1 MFINDFSQFSHFVN
15 IPNKLFVVGGA
26 VRDVFLGATPHD
38 IDFCV
43 VGDEQDIQDIFGQA
57 FPAHD
62 HAPVFMVDI
71 NGPHEVALARREI
84 STGFGSEGFS
94 FVPADTIEEDLFR
107 RDFTVNAIA
116 VDVFDGRV
124 VDPFG
129 GVQGIENRVLHP
141 VSEHFVES
149 PERAG
154 RAVAFIAIFGF
165 EPTRELIDLCSTMVD
180 DFIAIPAE
188 QKWKQFFAKMLNRGS
203 FFVEAFNF
211 MIETGLIS
219 AFPEIQ
225 AMLFCPQHEDH
236 HPEGDVLTH
245 TALTMEF
252 AANQFGDS
260 LITATMLMHDMG
272 KPDCTFL
279 DDDGVIRATGHEHHH
294 EPIIAFMDRIHFPHR
309 HRTAVLTL
317 IDVHMRKNNI
327 PNNRSR
333 ARLFRKLMSGGVTV
347 DQFVKVIMS
356 DCNGRGFV
364 ADLPEDVHDF
374 AVFCQNM
381 EEQKAMVKPPING
394 HDLMNL
400 GLKPGPIFSTILDE
414 IAELFIAGEV
424 ETHEECMAVAREM
437 AEIVD

>member
-1 MFINDFSQFSHFVN
+1 MFIQDFSQFRFVN
-15 IPNKLFVVGGA
+15 EPGKLFVVGGA
-26 VRDVFLGATPHD
+26 VRDVFLGAEPHD

-43 VGDEQDIQDIFGQA
+43 VGDEQDIHDIFGQA

-71 NGPHEVALARREI
+71 NGVPHEVALARREI

-124 VDPFG
+124 IDPFG
-129 GVQGIENRVLHP
+129 GVQDIEDRVLRP
-141 VSEHFVES
+141 VSRHFVES

-165 EPTRELIDLCSTMVD
+165 APTSELIEVCSSMVD
-180 DFIAIPAE
+180 EFIAIPSE
-188 QKWKQFFAKMLNRGS
+188 QKFKQFFGKMINRGS

-211 MIETGLIS
+211 MIQTGLID
-219 AFPEIQ
+219 AFPEMRD
-225 AMLFCPQHEDH
+225 MLFCAQHEEH

-252 AANQFGDS
+252 AANQFGDP

-279 DDDGVIRATGHEHHH
+279 DDDGVIRANGHEHHH
-294 EPIIAFMDRIHFPHR
+294 EPIIRFMDRIHFPHR
-309 HRTAVLTL
+309 HRPAVLTL
-317 IDVHMRKNNI
+317 IDTHMRKNDI

-333 ARLFRKLMSGGVTV
+333 ARLFRKLLAGGVTV
-347 DQFVKVIMS
+347 DQFVKVIMC
-356 DCNGRGFV
+356 DVNGRGFA
-364 ADLPEDVHDF
+364 ADLPSDVHDF
-374 AVFCQNM
+374 AVFCQDM
-381 EEQKAMVKPPING
+381 EEQKAMVRPPING
-394 HDLMNL
+394 HDLMSL
-400 GLKPGPIFSTILDE
+400 GLRPGPIFSTILDE
-414 IAELFIAGEV
+414 IAEMFIAGEI
-424 ETHEECMAVAREM
+424 ETHEECMEIAREI
-437 AEIVD
+437 AGI